1 MNKSIKVSNGSL
13 TMCGL
18 NDFRD
23 TLKAHHT
30 VVSLCR
36 YPPKRIDSDKHERHH
51 YYFRAKNSTPEIW
64 AHAVDLVIDLLD
76 GGKDVLLHCVHGR
89 DRTGGV
95 AYVVLRL
102 LGNTIGETISKMMV
116 ARPSMVKEWSTI
128 LHENKDLYNDIG
140 REVCNNLFH
149 GKFNLNKIKN
159 KTERND
165 I

>member
-1 MNKSIKVSNGSL
+1 MNQAIKVSNGSL

-36 YPPKRIDSDKHERHH
+36 YPPKYIDSDKHERHH
-51 YYFRAKNSTPEIW
+51 YYFRAKNSSPEIW

-95 AYVVLRL
+95 AYVVLHL
-102 LGNTIGETISKMMV
+102 LGNTIDETISKMMV
-116 ARPSMVKEWSTI
+116 ARPSMVEEWSTI
-128 LHENKDLYNDIG
+128 LHENKDLYNDIA
-140 REVCNNLFH
+140 REVCNNLIH
-149 GKFNLNKIKN
+149 DGEIKN
-159 KTERND
+159 NTERNN

>member
-1 MNKSIKVSNGSL
+1 MNQSIKVSNGSL

-30 VVSLCR
+30 IVTLCR
-36 YPPKRIDSDKHERHH
+36 YPPKFIDSDKHERHH

-64 AHAVDLVIDLLD
+64 AHAVDLVIGLLD
-76 GGKDVLLHCVHGR
+76 EGKDVLLHCVHGR

-102 LGNTIGETISKMMV
+102 LANLDDQEVRAKMV
-116 ARPSMVKEWSTI
+116 RLRPSMAIPWSDILPKNKELYDSI
-128 LHENKDLYNDIG
+128 ARELIHNMIHENKNK
-140 REVCNNLFH
+140 NN
-149 GKFNLNKIKN
+149 
-159 KTERND
+159 TERND

>member
-18 NDFRD
+18 SDFRD
-23 TLKAHHT
+23 TLQPNHT
-30 VVSLCR
+30 IVTLCR
-36 YPPKRIDSDKHERHH
+36 YPPKFIDSDKHERHH
-51 YYFRAKNSTPEIW
+51 YYFRAKNSSPEIW

-95 AYVVLRL
+95 AYVVLHL

-128 LHENKDLYNDIG
+128 LHENKDLYNDIA
-140 REVCNNLFH
+140 REVCSNLIH
-149 GKFNLNKIKN
+149 NFNPNKIKN

>member
-1 MNKSIKVSNGSL
+1 MNTPIKVSNGSL

-30 VVSLCR
+30 VVTLCR
-36 YPPKRIDSDKHERHH
+36 YPPKFIDSDKHERYH
-51 YYFRAKNSTPEIW
+51 YYFRAKNSSPEIW
-64 AHAVDLVIDLLD
+64 AHAVELVMGLLD
-76 GGKDVLLHCVHGR
+76 AGEDVLLHCVHGR

-95 AYVVLRL
+95 AYCILRMF
-102 LGNTIGETISKMMV
+102 GYDVGQTVARMMV

-128 LHENKDLYNDIG
+128 LHENKDLYDKIG
-140 REVCNNLFH
+140 HELHHNMIH
-149 GKFNLNKIKN
+149 EEKN
-159 KTERND
+159 KNNTERND

>member
-18 NDFRD
+18 SDFRD
-23 TLKAHHT
+23 TLQPHHT
-30 VVSLCR
+30 VVTLCR

-51 YYFRAKNSTPEIW
+51 YYFRAKNSTPEVW
-64 AHAVDLVIDLLD
+64 AHAVDLVTGLLEE
-76 GGKDVLLHCVHGR
+76 GKHVLLHCVHGR

-95 AYVVLRL
+95 AYCLLRMF
-102 LGNTIGETISKMMV
+102 GNDVGQTITKMMV

-128 LHENKDLYNDIG
+128 LHENKDLYDKIG
-140 REVCNNLFH
+140 LELCHNMIHETKN
-149 GKFNLNKIKN
+149 KN